1 MVMKATIHPLIHET
15 TVHCN
20 GCDTTFTTHT
30 TVKDITVE
38 ICSNCHPFYTGKQK
52 LLDTAGR
59 VDRFKARQA
68 AATKAA
74 ETTAARANKK
84 DAELSKIQ
92 DELQS
97 ETVEAAPAEN
107 DAKVKAPKVDPS
119 VESPEAKTEDT
130 QTEA

>member
-1 MVMKATIHPLIHET
+1 MKASLHPQLYET

-20 GCDTTFTTHT
+20 GCNTTFTTHS

-74 ETTAARANKK
+74 ETTAARQNQK
-84 DAELSKIQ
+84 DKDLAKIQ
-92 DELQS
+92 EELQS
-97 ETVEAAPAEN
+97 ETVEAT
-107 DAKVKAPKVDPS
+107 
-119 VESPEAKTEDT
+119 PEADSNDS